1 MKIGGFNLTQK
12 VLVVAELGNNHEG
25 DFATAQKLVGEAGA
39 CGVGAVKFQVFRT
52 RHFVS
57 AGDRARYDRLSSFEL
72 SYEQFEELH
81 RLAKSLGLLFIATPL
96 DLESAAFLEGIVDAY
111 KIASG
116 DNNFYPL
123 IERVCR
129 TGRPIIL
136 SSGLTDIDGIRK
148 SKAFIEERWRTFGIR
163 QNLAILHCVSS
174 YPVPPEQ
181 ANLGAI
187 PMLIRELEC
196 TVGYSDHTLGIQA
209 CVIAAALGAR
219 IIEKHFTLDRQY
231 SDFRDH
237 QLSADPTEMAGLVR
251 QIAEVGVFLGTGE
264 KIVQAA
270 EAESARLARRSI
282 VAGAD
287 LPAGHRV
294 RWEDVTW
301 IRPATGLPPG
311 EEARIV
317 GKRLRRAV
325 AFGEPILPADVE

>member
-12 VLVVAELGNNHEG
+12 VLVVAEIGNNHEG
-25 DFATAQKLVGEAGA
+25 DFATAQKLVGEAAA
-39 CGVGAVKFQVFRT
+39 CGVGAVKFQVFRA
-52 RHFVS
+52 RYFVS

-123 IERVCR
+123 MDRVCR
-129 TGRPIIL
+129 TGKPLIL
-136 SSGLTDIDGIRK
+136 STGLSDLNHIRRA
-148 SKAFIEERWRTFGIR
+148 KAFIEAQWRKRGVE
-163 QNLAILHCVSS
+163 QHLAVLHCVSS

-209 CVIAAALGAR
+209 CVIGAALGAR
-219 IIEKHFTLDRQY
+219 IIEKHFTLDKQY

-237 QLSADPTEMAGLVR
+237 QLSADPVEMGDLVARVAETEGL
-251 QIAEVGVFLGTGE
+251 LGTGE

-294 RWEDVTW
+294 RFEDLTW

-311 EEARIV
+311 EEARVV

>member
-1 MKIGGFNLTQK
+1 MKIGGFDLTQK
-12 VLVVAELGNNHEG
+12 VLIVAEIGNNHEG
-25 DFATAQKLVGEAGA
+25 DFATAQKLVGEAAA

-72 SYEQFEELH
+72 SYGQFEELH

-136 SSGLTDIDGIRK
+136 SSGLTDLDGIRK
-148 SKAFIEERWRTFGIR
+148 STVFIEERWRTFGIR
-163 QNLAILHCVSS
+163 QNVVILHCVSG

-187 PMLIRELEC
+187 PTLARELEC
-196 TVGYSDHTLGIQA
+196 TVGYSDHALGIEA
-209 CVIAAALGAR
+209 CTIAAALGAR
-219 IIEKHFTLDRQY
+219 IIEKHFTLDKEY

-237 QLSADPTEMAGLVR
+237 QLSADPTEMAHLVR
-251 QIAEVGVFLGTGE
+251 RIADVRSLLGTGE
-264 KIVQAA
+264 KLPQEIERGA
-270 EAESARLARRSI
+270 ETQVRRSI

-294 RWEDVTW
+294 RLEDLTW
-301 IRPATGLPPG
+301 IRPAVGLPPG

>member
-1 MKIGGFNLTQK
+1 MKIGDFDLTQK
-12 VLVVAELGNNHEG
+12 VLVVAEIGNNHEG
-25 DFATAQKLVGEAGA
+25 DFATAQKLVGEAAA

-52 RHFVS
+52 KHFVS
-57 AGDRARYDRLSSFEL
+57 ALNRARYDRLSSFEL
-72 SYEQFEELH
+72 SYDQFGELQ
-81 RLAKSLGLLFIATPL
+81 RLAKSLGLLFVATPL
-96 DLESAAFLEGIVDAY
+96 DLESVAFLEGLVDAY

-148 SKAFIEERWRTFGIR
+148 SKTFIEDRWGTLRIR
-163 QNLAILHCVSS
+163 QNVAILHCVSS
-174 YPVPPEQ
+174 YPVPAAQ

-187 PMLIRELEC
+187 PTLARELGC
-196 TVGYSDHTLGIQA
+196 TVGYSDHTVGVQA
-209 CVIAAALGAR
+209 CAIAAALGAR
-219 IIEKHFTLDRQY
+219 IIEKHFTLDKEY

-251 QIAEVGVFLGTGE
+251 QIAEVGVLLGTGH
-264 KIVQAA
+264 KIVQPVEVAVA
-270 EAESARLARRSI
+270 SLARRSI
-282 VAGAD
+282 VAAAD
-287 LPAGHRV
+287 LPAGHQV
-294 RWEDVTW
+294 RFEDLTW

-317 GKRLRRAV
+317 GKRLKRDLV
-325 AFGEPILPADVE
+325 FGEPILPADVE